1 MASGRIG
8 VRHQDASMTTILR
21 VDDVSKRFGGFLAL
35 SNVSCEVVEGRI
47 HALIGP
53 NGAGKSTLMNIISG
67 VFGPTS
73 GNLTFAGQAYTGLR
87 PDAIHSMGIARN
99 FQHVR
104 LFKGLSVLE
113 NVMIGSDAKTAGG
126 TWSDVV
132 DFVLPFRDRDAVSGP
147 AQEALQFVGLGQQ
160 GNRLID
166 QLTLVDQRRVE
177 IARALVS
184 RPQLLLLDEP
194 AGGMNPSEVQDLT
207 AVVRRIQRAGI
218 TVLLVEHHMRFV
230 MTLAEWITVLDA
242 GRVIADGVPET
253 VRRDPAVISAYIGT
267 SA

>member
-1 MASGRIG
+1 
-8 VRHQDASMTTILR
+8 MTAILQ

-35 SNVSCEVVEGRI
+35 SNVSCEVAEGRI

-53 NGAGKSTLMNIISG
+53 NGAGKSTLLNIISG
-67 VFGPTS
+67 VIAPTS
-73 GNLTFAGQAYTGLR
+73 GDIAFAGQAYTGR
-87 PDAIHSMGIARN
+87 SPDTIHSMGIARN

-113 NVMIGSDAKTAGG
+113 NVMIGSDAQTSAG

-132 DFVLPFRDRDAVSGP
+132 DLILPFRDRDAATRQ
-147 AQEALQFVGLGQQ
+147 AQEALQFVGLGKH
-160 GNRLID
+160 GSRVLD

-177 IARALVS
+177 IARALAS
-184 RPQLLLLDEP
+184 RPRLLLLDEP

-207 AVVRRIQRAGI
+207 GVVRQIQRAGV

-242 GRVIADGVPET
+242 GRVIADGVPEA

>member
-1 MASGRIG
+1 
-8 VRHQDASMTTILR
+8 
-21 VDDVSKRFGGFLAL
+21 
-35 SNVSCEVVEGRI
+35 
-47 HALIGP
+47 
-53 NGAGKSTLMNIISG
+53 
-67 VFGPTS
+67 
-73 GNLTFAGQAYTGLR
+73 
-87 PDAIHSMGIARN
+87 MGIARN

-113 NVMIGSDAKTAGG
+113 NVMIGSDAQSSAG

-132 DFVLPFRDRDAVSGP
+132 DLVLPFRDRDAATRQ
-147 AQEALQFVGLGQQ
+147 AQEALQFVGLGKQ
-160 GNRLID
+160 GNRVID

-177 IARALVS
+177 IARALAS
-184 RPQLLLLDEP
+184 RPRLLLLDEP

-207 AVVRRIQRAGI
+207 GVVRQIRRAGV

-242 GRVIADGVPET
+242 GRVIADGIPEA

-267 SA
+267 NA

>member
-1 MASGRIG
+1 
-8 VRHQDASMTTILR
+8 
-21 VDDVSKRFGGFLAL
+21 
-35 SNVSCEVVEGRI
+35 
-47 HALIGP
+47 
-53 NGAGKSTLMNIISG
+53 LMNIISG
-67 VFGPTS
+67 VFSPTS
-73 GNLTFAGQAYTGLR
+73 GNLAFAGQAYTGLR

-113 NVMIGSDAKTAGG
+113 NVMIGSDAQTAGG
-126 TWSDVV
+126 KWSDVV
-132 DFVLPFRDRDAVSGP
+132 DFVLPFRDREAASGP

-184 RPQLLLLDEP
+184 QPQLLLLDEP
-194 AGGMNPSEVQDLT
+194 AGGMSPSEVKDLT
-207 AVVRRIQRAGI
+207 GVVRQIQHAGI

-242 GRVIADGVPET
+242 GRVIADGAPDA
-253 VRRDPAVISAYIGT
+253 VRRDPAVIAAYIGT
-267 SA
+267 ST

>member
-1 MASGRIG
+1 
-8 VRHQDASMTTILR
+8 MTAILR

-35 SNVSCEVVEGRI
+35 SNVSCEVAEGRI

-53 NGAGKSTLMNIISG
+53 NGAGKSTLLNIISG
-67 VFGPTS
+67 VFTPTS
-73 GNLTFAGQAYTGLR
+73 GNIAFEGQAYTGRR
-87 PDAIHSMGIARN
+87 PDAIHGMGIARN

-113 NVMIGSDAKTAGG
+113 NVMIGSDAQTGAGI
-126 TWSDVV
+126 WSDVV
-132 DFVLPFRDRDAVSGP
+132 DLVLPFRDRDA
-147 AQEALQFVGLGQQ
+147 ATRQAKEALQFVGLEQQ

-177 IARALVS
+177 IARALAS
-184 RPQLLLLDEP
+184 RPRLLLLDEP
-194 AGGMNPSEVQDLT
+194 AGGMSLSDIQDLT
-207 AVVRRIQRAGI
+207 GVVRQIQRAGI

-242 GRVIADGVPET
+242 GRVIADGTPET
-253 VRRDPAVISAYIGT
+253 IRRDAAVISAYIGPGEDPE
-267 SA
+267 AQAV

>member
-1 MASGRIG
+1 
-8 VRHQDASMTTILR
+8 MTAILR

-53 NGAGKSTLMNIISG
+53 NGAGKSTLLNIISG
-67 VFGPTS
+67 VIAPTS
-73 GNLTFAGQAYTGLR
+73 GDVAFAGQAYTGRR
-87 PDAIHSMGIARN
+87 PDTIYAMGIARN

-113 NVMIGSDAKTAGG
+113 NVMIGSDAQTGTG

-132 DFVLPFRDRDAVSGP
+132 DLVLPFRDRDAVTRQ
-147 AQEALQFVGLGQQ
+147 AQEALQFVGMEALG
-160 GNRLID
+160 NHVVD

-177 IARALVS
+177 IARALAS
-184 RPQLLLLDEP
+184 RPRLLLLDEP
-194 AGGMNPSEVQDLT
+194 AGGMNPSEVEDLT
-207 AVVRRIQRAGI
+207 GVVRQIQRAGV

-242 GRVIADGVPET
+242 GRVIADGVPEV

-267 SA
+267 SV

>member
-1 MASGRIG
+1 
-8 VRHQDASMTTILR
+8 MTAILR

-35 SNVSCEVVEGRI
+35 SNVSCEVIAGRI

-67 VFGPTS
+67 VLSPTS
-73 GNLTFAGQAYTGLR
+73 GGLAFAGNAYTGLR
-87 PDAIHSMGIARN
+87 SDAINAMGIARN

-113 NVMIGSDAKTAGG
+113 NVMIGSDAQTAGG
-126 TWSDVV
+126 TWSDVF
-132 DFVLPFRDRDAVSGP
+132 DFVLPFRDRDAASGP
-147 AQEALQFVGLGQQ
+147 AQEALQFVGLERQN
-160 GNRLID
+160 NRLVD
-166 QLTLVDQRRVE
+166 ELTLVEQRRVE

-184 RPQLLLLDEP
+184 RPRLLLLDEP
-194 AGGMNPSEVQDLT
+194 AGGMNGSEVQDLT
-207 AVVRRIQRAGI
+207 AVVRQIQRAGV

-242 GRVIADGVPET
+242 GRVIADGAPEA

>member
-1 MASGRIG
+1 
-8 VRHQDASMTTILR
+8 MTAILR
-21 VDDVSKRFGGFLAL
+21 VGDVSKRFGGYLAL
-35 SNVSCEVVEGRI
+35 SNVSCEVAEGRI

-53 NGAGKSTLMNIISG
+53 NGAGKSTLLNIISG
-67 VFGPTS
+67 VIAPTS
-73 GNLTFAGQAYTGLR
+73 GDVAFAGQAYTGRR
-87 PDAIHSMGIARN
+87 PDTIHGMGIARN

-113 NVMIGSDAKTAGG
+113 NVMIGSDAQTSAG
-126 TWSDVV
+126 TWSDLV
-132 DFVLPFRDRDAVSGP
+132 DLALPFRDRDA
-147 AQEALQFVGLGQQ
+147 ATRRAREALQFVGLGTH
-160 GNRLID
+160 GNRGID

-177 IARALVS
+177 IARALAS
-184 RPQLLLLDEP
+184 RPRLLLLDEP
-194 AGGMNPSEVQDLT
+194 AGGMNPSEVEDLT
-207 AVVRRIQRAGI
+207 GVVRQIQRAGV

-242 GRVIADGVPET
+242 GRVIADGVPEA

>member
-1 MASGRIG
+1 
-8 VRHQDASMTTILR
+8 MTAILQ

-35 SNVSCEVVEGRI
+35 SNVSCRVAEGRI

-53 NGAGKSTLMNIISG
+53 NGAGKSTLLNIISG
-67 VFGPTS
+67 VIAPTS
-73 GNLTFAGQAYTGLR
+73 GDVAFAGQAYTNRR
-87 PDAIHSMGIARN
+87 PDTIHGMGIARN

-113 NVMIGSDAKTAGG
+113 NVMIGSDAQTGAG

-132 DFVLPFRDRDAVSGP
+132 DFMLPFRDRDA
-147 AQEALQFVGLGQQ
+147 ATRQALDALHFVGLGKH
-160 GNRLID
+160 GNRGID

-177 IARALVS
+177 IARALAS
-184 RPQLLLLDEP
+184 RPRLLLLDEP
-194 AGGMNPSEVQDLT
+194 AGGMNASEVLDLT
-207 AVVRRIQRAGI
+207 AVVRQIQQTGV

-242 GRVIADGVPET
+242 GRVIADGVPEA

-267 SA
+267 GA

>member
-1 MASGRIG
+1 
-8 VRHQDASMTTILR
+8 MTAVLQ
-21 VDDVSKRFGGFLAL
+21 VDDVSKRFGGYSAL
-35 SNVSCEVVEGRI
+35 SNVNCEVAEGRI

-53 NGAGKSTLMNIISG
+53 NGAGKSTLLNIISG
-67 VFGPTS
+67 VIAPTS
-73 GNLTFAGQAYTGLR
+73 GDVAFAGQTYTGRR
-87 PDAIHSMGIARN
+87 PDTIHGMGIARN

-113 NVMIGSDAKTAGG
+113 NVMIGSDAQTNAGI
-126 TWSDVV
+126 WSDVV
-132 DFVLPFRDRDAVSGP
+132 DLVLPFRDRDIAARQ
-147 AQEALQFVGLGQQ
+147 AQEALQFVGLAAHGD
-160 GNRLID
+160 RVID

-177 IARALVS
+177 IARALAS
-184 RPQLLLLDEP
+184 RPRLLLLDEP
-194 AGGMNPSEVQDLT
+194 AGGMNPSEVQELT
-207 AVVRRIQRAGI
+207 GVVRQIQRAGV

-242 GRVIADGVPET
+242 GRVIADGIPEA